1 MLQLGFV
8 SAIVGDL
15 SLAQVMEL
23 AAEIGYDCVEL
34 MCWPAS
40 KAERR
45 YAGVTHIDIT
55 NLDTTAVQRIKQ
67 LSERTGV
74 AISGLGYYPNCLAHN
89 PDEARAAV
97 EHLKRV
103 LQTAPE
109 LGIGIVNTFIGR
121 DHTLSVEANW
131 PRLLDT
137 WCPLME
143 LADSLNLKV
152 GIENCPMLFTL
163 DEWPGGKNI
172 ATSPAIWSR
181 LFQDIPS
188 KNLGLNLDPSHMV
201 WQMMDYLE
209 AIRQFSGRIWHTHA
223 KDATLDRHHLNN
235 VGLLALPNQ
244 YHTPKLP
251 GLGEVN
257 WGAYIATLLQSG
269 FRGAVCVEVEDR
281 AYEGSL
287 ELRKASL
294 VQSHRYLRNFI
305 A

>member
-15 SLAQVMEL
+15 SLEQVIEL

-45 YAGVTHIDIT
+45 YAGVTHIDVY
-55 NLDTTAVQRIKQ
+55 NLNSSTIQHIKQ
-67 LSERTGV
+67 LQSNSGV
-74 AISGLGYYPNCLAHN
+74 AISGLGYYPNCLSHN
-89 PDEARAAV
+89 EEEARTAV
-97 EHLKRV
+97 EHLRRV
-103 LQTAPE
+103 MQVAPE
-109 LGIGIVNTFIGR
+109 LGISHVNTFIGR

-137 WCPLME
+137 WGPLME
-143 LADSLNLKV
+143 LADSLSLKI

-181 LFQDIPS
+181 LFKDIPS
-188 KNLGLNLDPSHMV
+188 ENLGLNFDPSHMV
-201 WQMMDYLE
+201 WQMMDYLQ
-209 AIRQFSGRIWHTHA
+209 AIRQFSGRIFHTHA
-223 KDATLDRHHLNN
+223 KDATLDRHKLNE
-235 VGLLALPNQ
+235 VGLLALPNL

-257 WGAYIATLLQSG
+257 WGAYVATLLQSG

-305 A
+305 S